1 MGSIRTNQALSSTR
15 LRKTL
20 LVIFFDANSVAFTF
34 SPVKEF
40 SKGTKNTK
48 IMTTNHAGFADG
60 LLSKKPSTV
69 ALELGDMNEDL
80 SKKDSKRYTSSTK
93 NLNFMKSK
101 PRHQKSYSNNMG
113 LNLVS
118 HRSSEKYEPT
128 LTSNNLR
135 GTGSIGGNKMD
146 LLYLNSNK
154 ISSDIEANF

>member
-1 MGSIRTNQALSSTR
+1 
-15 LRKTL
+15 
-20 LVIFFDANSVAFTF
+20 
-34 SPVKEF
+34 VKEF

-48 IMTTNHAGFADG
+48 MMTTINVGFADG
-60 LLSKKPSTV
+60 LLSKKPSTM
-69 ALELGDMNEDL
+69 ALELGDMNED

-113 LNLVS
+113 LNLGS

-128 LTSNNLR
+128 VTSNNLR
-135 GTGSIGGNKMD
+135 GTGSIGANKMD

>member
-15 LRKTL
+15 LRKTP
-20 LVIFFDANSVAFTF
+20 LVIFSDANSVAFTF

-48 IMTTNHAGFADG
+48 IMTTPHVGFADS
-60 LLSKKPSTV
+60 LLCKKPSTV
-69 ALELGDMNEDL
+69 ALELGYMNEDL

-93 NLNFMKSK
+93 NLNFIKSK

-113 LNLVS
+113 LNMVS

-128 LTSNNLR
+128 VTSNNLR
-135 GTGSIGGNKMD
+135 GTGSIGGNKLD
-146 LLYLNSNK
+146 VLYLNSNK